1 MTIEI
6 RGAASMRRRLEAIGR
21 RFPQQVE
28 RALREEAEEVMTKS
42 KEFFVPID
50 LANLKD
56 TGKVDPVQRRGTELS
71 VKLGY
76 GDTSVAYALAVHE
89 HPSAHSPPTWEGKT
103 IFEAGPGGRGSKYLE
118 RPMMQAIPGMDRRL
132 AGRIVF

>member
-42 KEFFVPID
+42 KEHFVPID
-50 LANLKD
+50 LGNLKSS
-56 TGKVDPVQRRGTELS
+56 GHVDPVKRRGAAIS
-71 VKLGY
+71 VQLNY
-76 GDTSVAYALAVHE
+76 GGPAAAYALAVHE

-103 IFEAGPGGRGSKYLE
+103 IFEAGPGGRGTKYLE